1 MMTTAKNSIHSI
13 GKDNQPIIDAL
24 KKVEE
29 VALKLC
35 NQGFRIIDVY
45 VKNRN
50 PRIII
55 NPAKRCAKLDGTMI
69 KRTRLQNCLVL
80 TFVANI
86 DGVQVEWMVPDH
98 G

>member
-1 MMTTAKNSIHSI
+1 MTTTNNVIQF

-55 NPAKRCAKLDGTMI
+55 NPAKRCAKLGGTMI
-69 KRTRLQNCLVL
+69 KRTRLQNCLVF